1 MCTEQKI
8 PLEAFYIIISILCHM
23 VYPISKSLHF
33 LDDKI
38 NQKSQDLGNNRL
50 ESSEQL
56 LVAINN
62 EVRRWQNILSSD
74 YNNWLFVGDN

>member
-1 MCTEQKI
+1 
-8 PLEAFYIIISILCHM
+8 M

-38 NQKSQDLGNNRL
+38 NQNSQDLGNNRL
-50 ESSEQL
+50 ESDKEL
-56 LVAINN
+56 LAAIDA
-62 EVRRWQNILSSD
+62 ETKRWQNILSSD